1 MREIKVQSIEVNLKA
16 VGEIKSYKTNWNTMV
31 IYVNKTIM
39 MHEYDNEKLFSI
51 VANLR
56 NNNLHFSQKFSTT
69 CAWTND

>member
-1 MREIKVQSIEVNLKA
+1 
-16 VGEIKSYKTNWNTMV
+16 MV